1 MNDHLTTDIL
11 IDFFHRALAPED
23 DALVHEHLGACAECR
38 RDYDLEAA
46 LSETLRKAARAEERE
61 MPAAVLASVR
71 QRIRTARPS
80 SLERV
85 RAAFRPAIALP
96 VAAALLIGGFF
107 ASPLSR
113 PSSQPT
119 IDAMYYFE
127 THAGQQVDN
136 PFAERGSAAQAVE
149 SSMWHSD
156 GTPTLADIY
165 RQGGVAAPDARDSP
179 Y

>member
-11 IDFFHRALAPED
+11 IDFLHRALAPED

-38 RDYDLEAA
+38 RDYEL
-46 LSETLRKAARAEERE
+46 E
-61 MPAAVLASVR
+61 MPAAVVASVR

-80 SLERV
+80 SLERL
-85 RAAFRPAIALP
+85 RAVLRPAIALP
-96 VAAALLIGGFF
+96 VAAALLVGGYF

-113 PSSQPT
+113 PGSQPT

-136 PFAERGSAAQAVE
+136 PFAERGGAARSVE
-149 SSMWHSD
+149 SSAWDSG

-165 RQGGVAAPDARDSP
+165 TQGGIAAPDARDSP
-179 Y
+179 Q